1 MAAKGGGNYR
11 DASSGRYVSQSHGR
25 AHPSTT
31 VREAPGPSGSSGP
44 HFRSAET
51 GRYVTEGFAARHS
64 STTVREK

>member
-1 MAAKGGGNYR
+1 MAAKGGGYR
-11 DASSGRYVSQSHGR
+11 SASNGRYVSQNYGR
-25 AHPSTT
+25 SHPSTT

-51 GRYVTEGFAARHS
+51 GRYVTDGFAARHP